1 MAPVDTDVKLRRMY
15 LNKRYK
21 SSFTGAKS
29 FHESLPPSLSNV
41 KYPQVLK
48 ALQHIRAYTQHRP
61 APSRIKRRKVLVHGI
76 DQQWQIDLI
85 SLPRLAAYN
94 NQYRHIFM
102 CIDVFS
108 KYLWAVP
115 MKRKTAVES
124 LKVFKNILRTSG
136 RKPQKIQV
144 DKGNEFK
151 GSFKTYCT
159 SIGIPIFHVES
170 ELKACI
176 VERVNRTILERV
188 WRYMQHKNTYTWY
201 KVLPDMIRNY
211 NATKHHS
218 TKFAPNQVNE
228 LNSMDVWM
236 NLYGKYEPKAVNK
249 PKFKIGDKVHI
260 SVYKNKFVEK
270 GYDVTFHPEV
280 FTIVRISDSNP
291 RMYYIRDDKG
301 ETLQGGFYR
310 EELSKIYI

>member
-1 MAPVDTDVKLRRMY
+1 
-15 LNKRYK
+15 
-21 SSFTGAKS
+21 
-29 FHESLPPSLSNV
+29 
-41 KYPQVLK
+41 
-48 ALQHIRAYTQHRP
+48 
-61 APSRIKRRKVLVHGI
+61 
-76 DQQWQIDLI
+76 
-85 SLPRLAAYN
+85 
-94 NQYRHIFM
+94 
-102 CIDVFS
+102 
-108 KYLWAVP
+108 